1 VASHASGPRHA
12 RRPPRRPTSFQQQ
25 PVPAVRP
32 LLARAFG
39 VRRWWWAII
48 AGTLYGVSDEFHQ
61 TFTPNRSGNDLG
73 DLTADFIGS
82 FIGATAWRLLH
93 KWRADGTKTS

>member
-1 VASHASGPRHA
+1 VGQAAA
-12 RRPPRRPTSFQQQ
+12 RDRVRDLR
-25 PVPAVRP
+25 VPAG
-32 LLARAFG
+32 AR
-39 VRRWWWAII
+39 AII